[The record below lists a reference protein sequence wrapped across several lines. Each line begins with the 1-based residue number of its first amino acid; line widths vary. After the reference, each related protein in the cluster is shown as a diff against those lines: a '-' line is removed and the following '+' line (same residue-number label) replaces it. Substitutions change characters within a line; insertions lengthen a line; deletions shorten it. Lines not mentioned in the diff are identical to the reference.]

1 MIPRHLQNEV
11 KAALSRQAAAL
22 LVGPRQ
28 SGKTTLSLELARER
42 DAVYLDLEDQDDRA
56 RLTEPRLFLD
66 ALEDRLVVLDEIH
79 RAPELFA
86 SLRGVIDRGRRR
98 GKGLGRFLILGSA
111 SIDLLRQSSE
121 SLAGRVESLELMPLS
136 LLEIEDSLAARDS
149 LWLRGGFPQSWLA
162 ASDGDSLVWRR
173 NFIRTYLERDIPQ
186 FGPRVPAT
194 TLERLWTMLAHRQ
207 GTLLNVS
214 TLARSLEISARSV
227 SRYIDLFVDLMLL
240 RRLPPLH
247 TNVGKRLVKSPKT
260 YVRDSGLVHSL
271 LGIPSLEELS
281 GHPVI
286 GESWE
291 GFVIETLLG
300 QLPWPSQASFYRT
313 ASGAEVDLVLDFPN
327 GRRWA
332 IEIKRSLSAKMSR
345 GFRLALSDLNP
356 AHAFV
361 AHAGGER
368 YPLSETVEAI
378 GVRELALACRD
389 NPGLGPQYPPMAY

>member
-1 MIPRHLQNEV
+1 MIPRQLQKQVET
-11 KAALSRQAAAL
+11 ALSRQAAVL

-28 SGKTTLSLELARER
+28 SGKTTLSLELARR
-42 DAVYLDLEDQDDRA
+42 GDAVYLDLEDQDDRS
-56 RLTEPRLFLD
+56 RLEEPRLFLD
-66 ALEDRLVVLDEIH
+66 ALEDRLVVFDEIH

-98 GKGLGRFLILGSA
+98 GKGIGRFLILGSA
-111 SIDLLRQSSE
+111 SIDLLRQSGE
-121 SLAGRVESLELMPLS
+121 SLAGRFESLELMPLS
-136 LLEIEDSLAARDS
+136 LLEIEDSLSARNA

-207 GTLLNVS
+207 GSLLNVS
-214 TLARSLEISARSV
+214 TLARALETSARSIG
-227 SRYIDLFVDLMLL
+227 RYIDLFADLMLL

-247 TNVGKRLVKSPKT
+247 ANVGKRLVKSPKT

-271 LGIPSLEELS
+271 LGISSLEELA

-300 QLPWPSQASFYRT
+300 QLPWPTQASFYRT
-313 ASGAEVDLVLDFPN
+313 VTGAEIDLVLDFP
-327 GRRWA
+327 GGERWA

-345 GFRLALSDLNP
+345 GFHMALADIAPSR
-356 AHAFV
+356 AFV
-361 AHAGGER
+361 VHAGDDR
-368 YPLSETVEAI
+368 YPLSKAVEAI
-378 GVRELALACRD
+378 GVRELAIACRD
-389 NPGLGPQYPPMAY
+389 SSLG

>member
-1 MIPRHLQNEV
+1 MIPRQLQKQVET
-11 KAALSRQAAAL
+11 ALSRRAAVL

-28 SGKTTLSLELARER
+28 SGKTTLSLELARR
-42 DAVYLDLEDQDDRA
+42 GDAVYLDLEDQDDRS
-56 RLTEPRLFLD
+56 RLEEPRLFLD
-66 ALEDRLVVLDEIH
+66 ALEDRLVVFDEIH

-98 GKGLGRFLILGSA
+98 GKGIGRFLILGSA
-111 SIDLLRQSSE
+111 SIDLLRQSGE

-136 LLEIEDSLAARDS
+136 LLEIEDSLSARNA

-207 GTLLNVS
+207 GSLLNVS
-214 TLARSLEISARSV
+214 TLARALETSARSIG
-227 SRYIDLFVDLMLL
+227 RYIDLFADLMLL

-247 TNVGKRLVKSPKT
+247 ANVGKRLVKSPKT

-271 LGIPSLEELS
+271 LGISSLEELA

-300 QLPWPSQASFYRT
+300 QLPWPTHASFYRT
-313 ASGAEVDLVLDFPN
+313 VTGAEIDLVLDFP
-327 GRRWA
+327 GGQRWA
-332 IEIKRSLSAKMSR
+332 IEIKRSLSAKVSR
-345 GFRLALSDLNP
+345 GFHMALADIAPSR
-356 AHAFV
+356 AFV
-361 AHAGGER
+361 VHAGDDR
-368 YPLSETVEAI
+368 YPLSKTVEAI
-378 GVRELALACRD
+378 GVRELAIACRD
-389 NPGLGPQYPPMAY
+389 SSLG

>member
-1 MIPRHLQNEV
+1 MIPRQLQKQVET
-11 KAALSRQAAAL
+11 ALSRQAAVL

-28 SGKTTLSLELARER
+28 SGKTTLSLELARR
-42 DAVYLDLEDQDDRA
+42 GDAVYLDLEDQDDRS
-56 RLTEPRLFLD
+56 RLEEPRLFLD
-66 ALEDRLVVLDEIH
+66 ALEDRLVVFDEIH

-98 GKGLGRFLILGSA
+98 GKGIGRFLILGSA
-111 SIDLLRQSSE
+111 SFDLLRQSSE

-136 LLEIEDSLAARDS
+136 LLEIEDSLSARNA

-162 ASDGDSLVWRR
+162 TSDGDSLVWRR

-207 GTLLNVS
+207 GSLLNVS
-214 TLARSLEISARSV
+214 TLARALETSARSIG
-227 SRYIDLFVDLMLL
+227 RYIDLFADLMLL

-247 TNVGKRLVKSPKT
+247 ANVGKRLVKSPKT

-271 LGIPSLEELS
+271 LGISSLEELS

-300 QLPWPSQASFYRT
+300 QLPWPTQASFYRT
-313 ASGAEVDLVLDFPN
+313 VTGAEIDLVLDFP
-327 GRRWA
+327 GGERWA

-345 GFRLALSDLNP
+345 GFHMALADIAPSR
-356 AHAFV
+356 AFV
-361 AHAGGER
+361 VHAGDDR
-368 YPLSETVEAI
+368 YPLSKAVEAI
-378 GVRELALACRD
+378 GVRELAIACRD
-389 NPGLGPQYPPMAY
+389 SSLG

>member
-1 MIPRHLQNEV
+1 MIPRQLQKQVET
-11 KAALSRQAAAL
+11 ALSRQAAVL

-28 SGKTTLSLELARER
+28 SGKTTLSLELARR
-42 DAVYLDLEDQDDRA
+42 GDAVYLDLEDQDDRS
-56 RLTEPRLFLD
+56 RLEEPRLFLD
-66 ALEDRLVVLDEIH
+66 ALEDRLVVFDEIH

-98 GKGLGRFLILGSA
+98 GKGIGRFLILGSA
-111 SIDLLRQSSE
+111 SFDLLRQSSE

-136 LLEIEDSLAARDS
+136 LLEIEDSLSARNA

-162 ASDGDSLVWRR
+162 TSDGDSLVWRR

-207 GTLLNVS
+207 GSLLNVS
-214 TLARSLEISARSV
+214 TLARALETSARSIG
-227 SRYIDLFVDLMLL
+227 RYIDLFADLMLL

-247 TNVGKRLVKSPKT
+247 ANVGKRLVKSPKT

-271 LGIPSLEELS
+271 LGISSLEELS

-300 QLPWPSQASFYRT
+300 QLPWPTQASFYRT
-313 ASGAEVDLVLDFPN
+313 VTGAEIDLVLDFP
-327 GRRWA
+327 GGQRWA

-345 GFRLALSDLNP
+345 GFHMALADIAPSR
-356 AHAFV
+356 AFV
-361 AHAGGER
+361 VHAGDDR
-368 YPLSETVEAI
+368 YPLSKAVEAI
-378 GVRELALACRD
+378 GVRELAIACR
-389 NPGLGPQYPPMAY
+389 NSSLG

>member
-1 MIPRHLQNEV
+1 MIPRQLQKQVET
-11 KAALSRQAAAL
+11 ALSRQAAVL

-28 SGKTTLSLELARER
+28 SGKTTLSLELARR
-42 DAVYLDLEDQDDRA
+42 GDAVYLDLEDQDDRS
-56 RLTEPRLFLD
+56 RLEEPRLFLD
-66 ALEDRLVVLDEIH
+66 ALEDRLVVFDEIH

-98 GKGLGRFLILGSA
+98 GKGIGRFLILGSA
-111 SIDLLRQSSE
+111 SFDLLRQSGE

-136 LLEIEDSLAARDS
+136 LLEIEDSLSARNA

-207 GTLLNVS
+207 GSLLNVS
-214 TLARSLEISARSV
+214 TLARALETSARSIG
-227 SRYIDLFVDLMLL
+227 RYIDLFADLMLL

-247 TNVGKRLVKSPKT
+247 ANVGKRLVKSPKT

-271 LGIPSLEELS
+271 LGISSLEELS

-300 QLPWPSQASFYRT
+300 QLPWPTQASFYRT
-313 ASGAEVDLVLDFPN
+313 VTGAEIDLVLDFP
-327 GRRWA
+327 GGERWA

-345 GFRLALSDLNP
+345 GFHMALADIAPSR
-356 AHAFV
+356 AFV
-361 AHAGGER
+361 VHAGDDR
-368 YPLSETVEAI
+368 YPLSKAVEAI
-378 GVRELALACRD
+378 GVRELAIACRD
-389 NPGLGPQYPPMAY
+389 SSLG

>member
-1 MIPRHLQNEV
+1 MIPRQLQKQVET
-11 KAALSRQAAAL
+11 ALSRQAAVL

-28 SGKTTLSLELARER
+28 SGKTTLSLELARR
-42 DAVYLDLEDQDDRA
+42 GDAVYLDLEDQDDRS
-56 RLTEPRLFLD
+56 RLEEPRLFLD
-66 ALEDRLVVLDEIH
+66 ALEDRLVVFDEIH

-98 GKGLGRFLILGSA
+98 GKGIGRFLILGSA
-111 SIDLLRQSSE
+111 SFDLLRQSSE

-136 LLEIEDSLAARDS
+136 LLEIEDSLSARNA

-162 ASDGDSLVWRR
+162 TSDGDSLVWRR

-207 GTLLNVS
+207 GSLLNVS
-214 TLARSLEISARSV
+214 TLARALETSARSIG
-227 SRYIDLFVDLMLL
+227 RYIDLFADLMLL

-247 TNVGKRLVKSPKT
+247 ANVGKRLVKSPKT

-271 LGIPSLEELS
+271 LGISSLEELS

-300 QLPWPSQASFYRT
+300 QLPWLTQASFYRT
-313 ASGAEVDLVLDFPN
+313 VTGAEIDLVLDFP
-327 GRRWA
+327 GGERWA

-345 GFRLALSDLNP
+345 GFHMALADIAPSR
-356 AHAFV
+356 AFV
-361 AHAGGER
+361 VHAGDDR
-368 YPLSETVEAI
+368 YPLSKAVEAI
-378 GVRELALACRD
+378 GVRELAIACR
-389 NPGLGPQYPPMAY
+389 NSSLG

>member
-1 MIPRHLQNEV
+1 MIPRQLQKQVET
-11 KAALSRQAAAL
+11 ALSRQAAVL

-28 SGKTTLSLELARER
+28 SGKTTLSLELARR
-42 DAVYLDLEDQDDRA
+42 GDAVYLDLEDQDDRS
-56 RLTEPRLFLD
+56 RLEEPRLFLD
-66 ALEDRLVVLDEIH
+66 ALEDRLVVFDEIH

-98 GKGLGRFLILGSA
+98 GKGIGRFLILGSA
-111 SIDLLRQSSE
+111 SFDLLRQSSE

-136 LLEIEDSLAARDS
+136 LLEIEDSLSARNA

-207 GTLLNVS
+207 GSLLNVS
-214 TLARSLEISARSV
+214 TLARALETSARSIG
-227 SRYIDLFVDLMLL
+227 RYIDLFADLMLL

-247 TNVGKRLVKSPKT
+247 ANVGKRLVKSPKT

-271 LGIPSLEELS
+271 LGISSLEELS

-300 QLPWPSQASFYRT
+300 QLPWPTQASFYRT
-313 ASGAEVDLVLDFPN
+313 VTGAEIDLVLDFP
-327 GRRWA
+327 GGERWA
-332 IEIKRSLSAKMSR
+332 IEIKRSLSAKVSR
-345 GFRLALSDLNP
+345 GFHMALADIAPSR
-356 AHAFV
+356 AFV
-361 AHAGGER
+361 VHAGDDR
-368 YPLSETVEAI
+368 YPLSKAVEAI
-378 GVRELALACRD
+378 GVRELAIACRD
-389 NPGLGPQYPPMAY
+389 SSLG

>member
-1 MIPRHLQNEV
+1 MIPRQLQKQVET
-11 KAALSRQAAAL
+11 ALSRQAAVL

-28 SGKTTLSLELARER
+28 SGKTTLSLELARR
-42 DAVYLDLEDQDDRA
+42 GDAVYLDLEDQDDRS
-56 RLTEPRLFLD
+56 RLEEPRLFLD
-66 ALEDRLVVLDEIH
+66 ALEDRLVVFDEIH

-98 GKGLGRFLILGSA
+98 GKGIGRFLILGSA
-111 SIDLLRQSSE
+111 SIDLLRQSGE

-136 LLEIEDSLAARDS
+136 LLEIEDSLSARNA

-207 GTLLNVS
+207 GSLLNVS
-214 TLARSLEISARSV
+214 TLARALETSARSIG
-227 SRYIDLFVDLMLL
+227 RYIDLFADLMLL

-247 TNVGKRLVKSPKT
+247 ANVGKRLVKSPKT

-271 LGIPSLEELS
+271 LGISSLEELS

-300 QLPWPSQASFYRT
+300 QLPWPTQASFYRT
-313 ASGAEVDLVLDFPN
+313 VTGAEIDLVLDFP
-327 GRRWA
+327 GGERWA
-332 IEIKRSLSAKMSR
+332 IEIKRSLSAKVSR
-345 GFRLALSDLNP
+345 GFHMALADIAPSR
-356 AHAFV
+356 AFV
-361 AHAGGER
+361 VHAGDDR
-368 YPLSETVEAI
+368 YPLSKAVEAI
-378 GVRELALACRD
+378 GVRELAIACRD
-389 NPGLGPQYPPMAY
+389 SSLG

>member
-1 MIPRHLQNEV
+1 MIPRQLQKQVET
-11 KAALSRQAAAL
+11 ALSRQAAVL

-28 SGKTTLSLELARER
+28 SGKTTLSLELARR
-42 DAVYLDLEDQDDRA
+42 GDAVYLDLEDQDDRS
-56 RLTEPRLFLD
+56 RLEEPRLFLD
-66 ALEDRLVVLDEIH
+66 ALEDRLVVFDEIH

-98 GKGLGRFLILGSA
+98 GKGIGRFLILGSA
-111 SIDLLRQSSE
+111 SIDLLRQSGE

-136 LLEIEDSLAARDS
+136 LLEIEDSLSARNA

-207 GTLLNVS
+207 GSLLNVS
-214 TLARSLEISARSV
+214 TLARALETSARSIG
-227 SRYIDLFVDLMLL
+227 RYIDLFADLMLL

-247 TNVGKRLVKSPKT
+247 ANVGKRLVKSPKT

-271 LGIPSLEELS
+271 LGISSLEELS

-300 QLPWPSQASFYRT
+300 QLPWLTQASFYRT
-313 ASGAEVDLVLDFPN
+313 VTGAEIDLVLDFP
-327 GRRWA
+327 GGERWA

-345 GFRLALSDLNP
+345 GFHMALADIAPSR
-356 AHAFV
+356 AFV
-361 AHAGGER
+361 VHAGDDR
-368 YPLSETVEAI
+368 YPLSKAVEAI
-378 GVRELALACRD
+378 GVRELAIACR
-389 NPGLGPQYPPMAY
+389 NSSLG